1 MNFWMMRALAR
12 DHYYAKKEGVYE
24 GFGCGGFILKVIF
37 VLAIVITLKKCG
49 VIT

>member
-12 DHYYAKKEGVYE
+12 DHYYAEKEGVYRNS
-24 GFGCGGFILKVIF
+24 GCGGFILKVLFI
-37 VLAIVITLKKCG
+37 LAIVFILKKCG